1 MLGYLFL
8 AVAIAT
14 EVVAT
19 TFLKFTAGENAK
31 WWAFVIVVVGYVASF
46 YCLSLALRHI
56 PLSSAYAIW
65 SAAGTTIIT
74 LVGILAFDE
83 PRTALKL
90 VSIVLVVTGIVGL
103 RLA

>member
-1 MLGYLFL
+1 LNPWLWLAAAIGFEIVATLALRSSHGFTVPW
-8 AVAIAT
+8 AVAAL
-14 EVVAT
+14 A
-19 TFLKFTAGENAK
+19 
-31 WWAFVIVVVGYVASF
+31 VGYVASF

>member
-1 MLGYLFL
+1 MSAWLWLAAAIGFEIAATLALRSSHGFRVPW
-8 AVAIAT
+8 AVAAL
-14 EVVAT
+14 VA
-19 TFLKFTAGENAK
+19 
-31 WWAFVIVVVGYVASF
+31 GYVASF
-46 YCLSLALRHI
+46 YCLSLALRRI

-74 LVGILAFDE
+74 IVGILAFGE

-90 VSIVLVVTGIVGL
+90 ASIALVVLGIVGL